1 MKEEHSREYFEALTA
16 AYLSDPTHENAQ
28 RLWEAAFRLDGWFII
43 LRGEPSNPMPYFGI
57 ADGRSFVAIWT
68 DASALNDYIDQTNM
82 QPVAGEDI
90 QYMMIPLPAVV
101 EYILGFEKMGLDGI
115 RFNPP
120 LGWAVPFGTLRA
132 VAGLFGML
140 SAGGAEEG

>member
-1 MKEEHSREYFEALTA
+1 
-16 AYLSDPTHENAQ
+16 
-28 RLWEAAFRLDGWFII
+28 
-43 LRGEPSNPMPYFGI
+43 
-57 ADGRSFVAIWT
+57 
-68 DASALNDYIDQTNM
+68 M

-120 LGWAVPFGTLRA
+120 FGWAVPFPTLRA
-132 VAGLFGML
+132 VAGIFGIL
-140 SAGGAEEG
+140 EAGEPEEG